1 MTLRH
6 LLSSCCLALLPVV
19 AGGVAQANPYA
30 DHLAVRLLPGWKQA
44 DGSHIAGLEFQLS
57 QGWKTYWRAPG
68 DAGVPPVFDWSASQ
82 NVARVDVIWPTP
94 HVFWQNGMRSIGYS
108 DRVVLPLRIEP
119 SGSGAV
125 HLDGVLQVGIC
136 SDICVPLHVDLSTLL
151 LPPQGRRDPAIAAS
165 LAERPFSGA
174 EAGVRDVTCQVE
186 PKGRKMRL
194 RAEIV
199 MPAAGAD
206 EVVVVETR
214 DPNLWVSEA
223 KTRRQGDHLTAEAVI
238 MPMSGGAM
246 MFDRSSLNLTVL
258 GGGQTIEIEGCAA
271 R

>member
-136 SDICVPLHVDLSTLL
+136 SDICVPLHVDLSALV

-174 EAGVRDVTCQVE
+174 EAGVRDE
-186 PKGRKMRL
+186 S
-194 RAEIV
+194 
-199 MPAAGAD
+199 D
-206 EVVVVETR
+206 
-214 DPNLWVSEA
+214 
-223 KTRRQGDHLTAEAVI
+223 
-238 MPMSGGAM
+238 
-246 MFDRSSLNLTVL
+246 LTVHFPKIAS
-258 GGGQTIEIEGCAA
+258 GKNFKKNS
-271 R
+271 